1 MKSIKPTSAKPRANS
16 SVKSSREDIAA
27 KTASV
32 IADAIA
38 RSKKIGAADGKI
50 NIHVHVGDVIL
61 IGFDEAIDAEEWGMR
76 ENNTEVIGGKGRTG
90 KQLASTD
97 SEAEANQDKKIS
109 RSIQFRKGALEL
121 SAVENS
127 EPSHTASTKKNTI
140 KKSTTKQRAT
150 KKRVSKKRATTAS
163 KTTR

>member
-1 MKSIKPTSAKPRANS
+1 MKSSKPSHTKSRTVS
-16 SVKSSREDIAA
+16 SVNPSREDIAA

-32 IADAIA
+32 ITDAIS

-76 ENNTEVIGGKGRTG
+76 ENNTEVVGGKVSKAR
-90 KQLASTD
+90 QSPSTD
-97 SEAEANQDKKIS
+97 AEAEASKNKKIS

-121 SAVENS
+121 SATEHS
-127 EPSHTASTKKNTI
+127 EPTQSASTKKRPI
-140 KKSTTKQRAT
+140 KKSTTRKVAT
-150 KKRVSKKRATTAS
+150 KKRVI
-163 KTTR
+163 KT